1 MNLCGMFLGGALF
14 ALAALSPFLPARGQ
28 TSATPAS
35 STATSAR
42 RPKQAGSSADSGI
55 DAGTVTNGFY
65 RNKTLGLTCKIPPG
79 WVLRTNEMNAR
90 EEKPEEEK
98 QEEEKK
104 DENRAAQPPAAA
116 SAGSKVLLAAFSR
129 PPEARAEDVNA
140 SILIAAESAASYP
153 GLKEAAQYF
162 FPLTEVAKAQGF
174 MLDEDPY
181 DIALGTKTL
190 VRGDFHKNVG
200 TRVMRQSTLALLSH
214 GYAVSITVIGG
225 TDDEVE
231 DLIDG
236 LDFSGSGK

>member
-1 MNLCGMFLGGALF
+1 MFLGGAF
-14 ALAALSPFLPARGQ
+14 VALAALSLFLPARAQ
-28 TSATPAS
+28 TSATPTS
-35 STATSAR
+35 STSTSAKHG
-42 RPKQAGSSADSGI
+42 KQAASSADSGI

-65 RNKTLGLTCKIPPG
+65 RNRTLGLTCKVPPG
-79 WVLRTNEMNAR
+79 WVLRTDEMNAR
-90 EEKPEEEK
+90 EEK

-104 DENRAAQPPAAA
+104 DENTAAQPPATAA
-116 SAGSKVLLAAFSR
+116 SSAGSKVLLAAFSR